1 MDYGHKIA
9 DDELKKL
16 EKRLKKE
23 YAKAAKEAQK
33 KTDDYFER
41 FKIKDKERAKQLKEG
56 KITKQEYNQWRTNQM
71 FVGNRWQD
79 LTKQIVSDYQNA
91 NNIAADMIRNH
102 SYDMYALNFNYG
114 TFEVEKG
121 TLINTSF
128 TLYDRDTVKRLIL
141 DNPQLLP
148 EPSELLTGLKANQ
161 YTRSKLQ
168 SVAVQSILQGESIP
182 NMAMR
187 LAQETGETDLN
198 VAIRNARTMTTSAE
212 NAGRND
218 SYKRAQ
224 DMGIKMKRIWVATLD
239 SRTRDSH
246 REVDGEAQ
254 EIGDTFS
261 NGLEYPGD
269 MSGDPAEVYNCR
281 CTLIADVKGSKVSEY
296 LEEQRKD
303 FSLEGQDYNEWKNRH
318 TSTNNESGVVN
329 GHDIT
334 NTWKRRSN
342 SFDFEIEDVINA
354 QGFDGLPTVVSPQEF
369 DKAVKAANNGN
380 GFVAQRTYSA
390 PSKEVL
396 DEYRNQLYNGKWYVD
411 CSTGGAQYGQGM
423 YCAADYTGTLSKG
436 IKEEMGHY
444 KRLGEERLVEQHI
457 DIGELSLHKRAL
469 SSKMTTRWLNDE
481 ISGSE
486 LQAFQQKLAGMSDIE
501 YAKKY
506 MGIKIPTPVSYT
518 ETLTLHPSAKVI
530 TYDDLNREYRG
541 LKSYEQAKYED
552 LGSFAAAMGYDAINA
567 VGHGKSGSYTVILN
581 RTKCIIKGAK

>member
-23 YAKAAKEAQK
+23 YSKAAAEAHK
-33 KTDDYFER
+33 KAMWYLDGFRDTDEML
-41 FKIKDKERAKQLKEG
+41 RAKVKSGDMTE
-56 KITKQEYNQWRTNQM
+56 KMYKQWRTETLTM
-71 FVGNRWQD
+71 GSHWEDV
-79 LTKQIVSDYQNA
+79 TKQMTSEYINA
-91 NNIAADMIRNH
+91 NKIATDMIRNH

-114 TFEVEKG
+114 TFEVETG

-161 YTRSKLQ
+161 YTRNKLQ

-182 NMAMR
+182 NIAMR

-198 VAIRNARTMTTSAE
+198 VAVRNARTMTTSAE

-224 DMGIKMKRIWVATLD
+224 DMGIKMRRIWLATLD

-246 REVDGEAQ
+246 REVDGEAR

-303 FSLEGQDYNEWKNRH
+303 FSLEGQDYNEWKRGRKK
-318 TSTNNESGVVN
+318 NE
-329 GHDIT
+329 
-334 NTWKRRSN
+334 RR
-342 SFDFEIEDVINA
+342 
-354 QGFDGLPTVVSPQEF
+354 
-369 DKAVKAANNGN
+369 
-380 GFVAQRTYSA
+380 
-390 PSKEVL
+390 
-396 DEYRNQLYNGKWYVD
+396 
-411 CSTGGAQYGQGM
+411 
-423 YCAADYTGTLSKG
+423 
-436 IKEEMGHY
+436 
-444 KRLGEERLVEQHI
+444 
-457 DIGELSLHKRAL
+457 
-469 SSKMTTRWLNDE
+469 
-481 ISGSE
+481 
-486 LQAFQQKLAGMSDIE
+486 
-501 YAKKY
+501 
-506 MGIKIPTPVSYT
+506 
-518 ETLTLHPSAKVI
+518 
-530 TYDDLNREYRG
+530 
-541 LKSYEQAKYED
+541 
-552 LGSFAAAMGYDAINA
+552 
-567 VGHGKSGSYTVILN
+567 
-581 RTKCIIKGAK
+581 